1 MVNSADILHAKIL
14 IVDDKKSTVLLIER
28 MLRGVG
34 YDSITSTMDPF
45 EVSELHR
52 SNRFDL
58 IMLDLQMPDM
68 DGFQVMQAL
77 QKIETDDY
85 LPVLVLTAHPG
96 HKQHALQAGAMD
108 FISKPFELSEVL
120 ARVHNMLE
128 LRLLHLETKRH
139 IKTLEKNARE
149 VEVGRELIQ
158 RQNDEVKRL
167 QEKIDALER
176 IDAAKSSQ
184 TQVPR
189 AARQPT
195 LLNIE
200 DNPAD
205 MKLVE
210 KIIARHPSMRLLS
223 AVNGITGIEMART
236 SRPDVILMD
245 INLPDV
251 SGFKALEVLR
261 SDPATA
267 HIPVIALSVNASP
280 INIESGLKAGF
291 FSYITKPIKV
301 DEFMRALDVAL
312 EHAQRGIGQVP

>member
-1 MVNSADILHAKIL
+1 
-14 IVDDKKSTVLLIER
+14 
-28 MLRGVG
+28 
-34 YDSITSTMDPF
+34 
-45 EVSELHR
+45 
-52 SNRFDL
+52 
-58 IMLDLQMPDM
+58 MLDLQMPDM

-77 QKIETDDY
+77 QEIETDDY

-128 LRLLHLETKRH
+128 MRLLHLEAKH
-139 IKTLEKNARE
+139 YIKTLEQNALD
-149 VEVGRELIQ
+149 VEAGRELI
-158 RQNDEVKRL
+158 RQQSDEVKRL
-167 QEKIDALER
+167 REKIDALER
-176 IDAAKSSQ
+176 NDAAKSNQ
-184 TQVPR
+184 PQVPR
-189 AARQPT
+189 AARQRT

-210 KIIARHPSMRLLS
+210 QIIARHPGMRLLT
-223 AVNGITGIEMART
+223 AMNGNSGIEIARAT
-236 SRPDVILMD
+236 QPDVILMD

-251 SGFKALEVLR
+251 SGFKALEILR

-267 HIPVIALSVNASP
+267 HIPVIALSVNAATIS
-280 INIESGLKAGF
+280 IESGLKAGF

-301 DEFMRALDVAL
+301 DEFMQVLDVAL
-312 EHAQRGIGQVP
+312 EHAQCGIRHVS